1 MSKLDDVIT
10 KCKEQ
15 MTKQGID
22 CDETLLTNVA
32 KALGPSI
39 YNADALVVATG
50 DKDELQTVKN
60 WVGKKLGVAEGAELD
75 AALERCTEK
84 IGKSNTK
91 KLRPVYYY
99 LLAKDLGKESV
110 FS

>member
-39 YNADALVVATG
+39 YNADALIVATG

-60 WVGKKLGVAEGAELD
+60 WVTKKLGVAEGPEME

-84 IGKSNTK
+84 IGKSNTN
-91 KLRPVYYY
+91 KLRPVFYYM
-99 LLAKDLGKESV
+99 LTKDLGKESV
-110 FS
+110 FA

>member
-1 MSKLDDVIT
+1 MSNFDDVLN

-15 MTKQGID
+15 MTKQNIEI
-22 CDETLLTNVA
+22 DETLLTSVA

-50 DKDELQTVKN
+50 DEGEMQTVKN
-60 WVGKKLGVAEGAELD
+60 WITKKLGVEAGAEMD
-75 AALERCTEK
+75 ACLARCTET

-99 LLAKDLGKESV
+99 LVTKDLGKESV
-110 FS
+110 FA